1 MLKIILFI
9 NIIIV
14 NINIYFK
21 YFSSLSISYFVTEKN
36 LSIKNIDKMIIN
48 FFKNSYK
55 NISFLLNSKYIVNN
69 SNILNKKKKIKK
81 KKISIYLVD
90 FHPSFYF
97 KPQYELLK
105 KILKK
110 KYELEIKSNN
120 PDYLIFDVFGCN
132 NLNEAFQKSITICNS
147 IYSQR
152 NFCT

>member
-21 YFSSLSISYFVTEKN
+21 YFSFLSISYFVIEEN
-36 LSIKNIDKMIIN
+36 LSIKNIDKMLIN

-69 SNILNKKKKIKK
+69 SNILNKKERMHKKS
-81 KKISIYLVD
+81 ISLYLVD
-90 FHPSFYF
+90 FRPSFYF
-97 KPQYELLK
+97 KPQYKLLK
-105 KILKK
+105 KILNK
-110 KYELEIKSNN
+110 KYDLEIKSSN

-132 NLNEAFQKSITICNS
+132 NLNEAYQKSINL
-147 IYSQR
+147 
-152 NFCT
+152 F